1 MPNAMSNT
9 PADVKNTNPLAGRR
23 TGHAGQRIG
32 EWLLEEQ
39 VGGGAFGEV
48 WRARHHVWADQLAA
62 VKLPTD
68 PQYVRALQREG
79 IHAHKLEHPNIV
91 RPLGFDPFAEQPYLV
106 MEFVPGADLRRLLR
120 QGPLQPKQATAVL
133 RQVLMALEHA
143 HAHGIVHRDIKP
155 ENILLHERGLS
166 GSTGFDAEGTVK
178 VTDFGLGKANNAAEQ
193 AIAGA
198 RSIVFSADV
207 GGGAGAEQFKQI
219 AGSLEYMAPEQRGG
233 GDVDGRADLYACGV
247 VLYEMLV
254 GDRPAGTDL
263 PSDVNKHVPAW
274 LDDAFR
280 HSYARLERRFGS
292 AADFLEALRP
302 ALTAAGHVTVI
313 PSNVATQIGLGV
325 ASAPGSCPSC
335 HGRVENG
342 DQFCISCG
350 HQLVGLVRRCGKC
363 GAFPAAGDSYCIF
376 CGNDL
381 RPRMGHG
388 SATGAAAPRADVPV

>member
-1 MPNAMSNT
+1 MPTKPGNKRNDT
-9 PADVKNTNPLAGRR
+9 PLAGR
-23 TGHAGQRIG
+23 TIGTAGQRIG

-48 WRARHHVWADQLAA
+48 WRARHHVWSDQLAA

-91 RPLGFDPFAEQPYLV
+91 RPLGFDPFAEVPYLV
-106 MEFVPGADLRRLLR
+106 MEFIPGSDLRHLVR
-120 QGPLQPKQATAVL
+120 QGAIEPQRAVAIL
-133 RQVLMALEHA
+133 RQVLMALDHA

-155 ENILLHERGLS
+155 ENILLHEQGLKS
-166 GSTGFDAEGTVK
+166 PTGFEAEGTVK
-178 VTDFGLGKANNAAEQ
+178 VTDFGLGRANNAAEQ

-207 GGGAGAEQFKQI
+207 NGGPAGEQFKQI

-233 GDVDGRADLYACGV
+233 GEVDGRADLYACGV

-254 GDRPAGTDL
+254 GDRPAGTDV
-263 PSDVNKHVPAW
+263 PSDVNKSVPAW
-274 LDDAFR
+274 LDEAFR
-280 HSYARLERRFGS
+280 RSYSRLERRWAS
-292 AADFLEALRP
+292 AQDFLQAMRP
-302 ALTAAGHVTVI
+302 PTTPPTVWQAGSHALT
-313 PSNVATQIGLGV
+313 
-325 ASAPGSCPSC
+325 ASAPGSCPAC
-335 HGRVENG
+335 HGRIENG

-363 GAFPAAGDSYCIF
+363 GAFPAASDNYCIF
-376 CGNDL
+376 CGDDL
-381 RPRMGHG
+381 RPRYGN
-388 SATGAAAPRADVPV
+388 AAPAEAHV